1 VPPFAAKAPP
11 AGPEWLHEIEHDGFR
26 ILVRR
31 DVFGVR
37 LITRNGYDFSK
48 RFPLVV
54 VAIAARCR
62 RAPA

>member
-1 VPPFAAKAPP
+1 
-11 AGPEWLHEIEHDGFR
+11 
-26 ILVRR
+26 
-31 DVFGVR
+31 VFGVR

-54 VAIAARCR
+54 AAIAARCR